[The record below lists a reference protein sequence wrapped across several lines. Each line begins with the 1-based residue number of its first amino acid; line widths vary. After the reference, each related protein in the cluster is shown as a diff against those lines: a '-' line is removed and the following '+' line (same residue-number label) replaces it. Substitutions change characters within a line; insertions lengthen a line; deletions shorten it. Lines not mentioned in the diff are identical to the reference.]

1 MFQDIYPKKF
11 NNAYDPSA
19 VICDDDYVLI
29 YDKGESV
36 FKNSEHEFFK
46 YFDVKQLFGNKK
58 FTYLFSIDNDRF
70 FLCVGADVSQYKVRM
85 KNVKL
90 RYFEPQWVGF
100 AAACGASLA
109 FWYRRSQ
116 YCGVCGKRMYHSKT
130 ERAMVCPQCNNTIYP
145 QIAPAVIVAL
155 IHDNKILLTKYAHG
169 PYKRYALIAGYTEI
183 GETVEETVVR
193 EVMEEVGI
201 KAKNLKYYGSQPWPF
216 SGSVLMGYT
225 AEVDGDDKIQLD
237 TNELCVGIWQK
248 REDVEADENPKSLTN
263 QMIRDFKEGRI

>member
-11 NNAYDPSA
+11 NNAYDPDA
-19 VICDDDYVLI
+19 RVRDDDYVLI
-29 YDKGESV
+29 YEKGEIV
-36 FKNSEHEFFK
+36 FKNDKFDLFK
-46 YFDVKQLFGNKK
+46 YSDISGLFGDKK
-58 FTYLFSIDNDRF
+58 FTYLFSIDEDRF
-70 FLCVGADVSQYKVRM
+70 FLCVGADVSKYAVRM

-90 RYFEPQWVGF
+90 RYFEPQWIGF

-109 FWYRRSQ
+109 FWYRRTQ
-116 YCGVCGKRMYHSKT
+116 YCGVCGARMKHSKT
-130 ERAMVCPQCNNTIYP
+130 ERAMVCGKCNNTMYP

-155 IHDNKILLTKYAHG
+155 INGDMILLTKYAHG

-201 KAKNLKYYGSQPWPF
+201 KAKDLKYYGSQPWPF

-225 AEVDGDDKIQLD
+225 AHVDGDDKIKLD
-237 TNELCVGIWQK
+237 TDELCVGIWQN
-248 REDVEADENPKSLTN
+248 RDEVVADENPKSLTN
-263 QMIRDFKEGRI
+263 RMIKDFKEGLI